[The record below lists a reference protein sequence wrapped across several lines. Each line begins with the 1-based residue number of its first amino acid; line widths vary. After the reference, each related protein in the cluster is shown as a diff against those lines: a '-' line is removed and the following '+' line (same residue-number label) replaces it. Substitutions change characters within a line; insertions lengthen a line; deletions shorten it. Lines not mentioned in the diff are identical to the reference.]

1 MTRTAGPAPARDASR
16 ARSAVAGLAA
26 AVLSVR
32 PLVGGMEVPVRVPV
46 LGGVPLPDAQRA
58 ALATLLDRVAR
69 GAGVPGLVLARDGG
83 TGVFERVVG
92 ERLALADVAAD
103 IDAAGIDTAGID
115 TDGIDVDGIVADA
128 VAAGFD
134 VVFGKERAVSADG
147 VPLDVY
153 SGGPADGEA
162 VVLVPACGM
171 PASLAE
177 PWLRRLARD
186 RRVLTWESRG
196 LFGGP
201 EGDENTGDGS
211 GDDGWAVDTGSQA
224 ADLVAVLD
232 HHGVDR
238 AHVVGLCGGAV
249 IALAAAA
256 DRPERVASLSLWHGA
271 YTLAGDSPRTRFQN
285 DLIELMGLAAAS
297 RAAARSVQA
306 AFSQVALADAP
317 AGLAHLVLHPFVSA
331 DRLHRY
337 CRLNGTLART
347 DVAGYLPRVHQPAL
361 VVTGEH
367 DRTAHPEG
375 SRRVAA
381 GLRRGSLRL
390 DDHTDHAA
398 LFADEAAIEAAVG
411 FIDSAGRCRPNRGQ
425 VHRAGVG
432 DRGAAD
438 RDGPGRDA
446 PEERG

>member
-32 PLVGGMEVPVRVPV
+32 PLVGGMAAPVRVPV
-46 LGGVPLPDAQRA
+46 PGPALPEEQWA
-58 ALATLLDRVAR
+58 ALAELLDRVAQ
-69 GAGVPGLVLARDGG
+69 GAGVPGLVLARGSEG
-83 TGVFERVVG
+83 GVFERVVG
-92 ERLALADVAAD
+92 ERLALGDVAA
-103 IDAAGIDTAGID
+103 ALPGIDPDEID
-115 TDGIDVDGIVADA
+115 EIVVDT

-134 VVFGKERAVSADG
+134 AVFGKARAISADG

-153 SGGPADGEA
+153 AGGPADGEA

-171 PASLAE
+171 PASLVE

-201 EGDENTGDGS
+201 ADGEDTGGADTDGGT

-232 HHGVDR
+232 HHGVER

-285 DLIELMGLAAAS
+285 DLIELMGLAASS

-390 DDHTDHAA
+390 DEHTDHAA
-398 LFADEAAIEAAVG
+398 LFADAAAIEAAVE
-411 FIDSAGRCRPNRGQ
+411 FIERAGRCRPNRGR
-425 VHRAGVG
+425 VPRAGVG

>member
-1 MTRTAGPAPARDASR
+1 MTRSAGPAPARDASR

-32 PLVGGMEVPVRVPV
+32 PLVGGMDAPVRVPV
-46 LGGVPLPDAQRA
+46 LGAALPDEQWA
-58 ALATLLDRVAR
+58 ALAALLDRVAR
-69 GAGVPGLVLARDGG
+69 GAGAPGLVLARGGG
-83 TGVFERVVG
+83 TGLFERVVG
-92 ERLALADVAAD
+92 ERLALADVAT
-103 IDAAGIDTAGID
+103 AALGPAAVP
-115 TDGIDVDGIVADA
+115 DGIEVDGIVADA

-134 VVFGKERAVSADG
+134 AVFGKERAASADG

-153 SGGPADGEA
+153 SAGPADGEE

-201 EGDENTGDGS
+201 EGGGEGGGGEES
-211 GDDGWAVDTGSQA
+211 GGWAVDTGSQA

-232 HHGVDR
+232 HHGVAR

-271 YTLAGDSPRTRFQN
+271 YTFAGDSPRTRFQN
-285 DLIELMGLAAAS
+285 DLMELMALAAAS
-297 RAAARSVQA
+297 RAAARSVHA

-317 AGLAHLVLHPFVSA
+317 ADLAHLVLHPFVSA
-331 DRLHRY
+331 ERLHRY

-361 VVTGEH
+361 VVTGAD

-381 GLRRGSLRL
+381 GLSAGTLRL

-398 LFADEAAIEAAVG
+398 LFADGESIEAAVG
-411 FIDSAGRCRPNRGQ
+411 FIERAGRCRPNRGQ
-425 VHRAGVG
+425 VQPVGVG
-432 DRGAAD
+432 DRGAGD
-438 RDGPGRDA
+438 RAERS
-446 PEERG
+446 EESG

>member
-32 PLVGGMEVPVRVPV
+32 PLVGGMAAPVRVPV
-46 LGGVPLPDAQRA
+46 LGAALPDGRWA
-58 ALATLLDRVAR
+58 ALAALLDRVAR

-83 TGVFERVVG
+83 VGVFERVVG
-92 ERLALADVAAD
+92 ERLALADVAAALPG
-103 IDAAGIDTAGID
+103 IDADGIGPDA
-115 TDGIDVDGIVADA
+115 IDVDGIVADA

-134 VVFGKERAVSADG
+134 AVFGKERAVSADG

-201 EGDENTGDGS
+201 EDGDDTGGGG

-232 HHGVDR
+232 HHGVER

-361 VVTGEH
+361 VVTGED

-390 DDHTDHAA
+390 DEHTDHAA
-398 LFADEAAIEAAVG
+398 LFADAAAIEAAVE
-411 FIDSAGRCRPNRGQ
+411 FIERAGRCRPNRGQ
-425 VHRAGVG
+425 VHRAVVG